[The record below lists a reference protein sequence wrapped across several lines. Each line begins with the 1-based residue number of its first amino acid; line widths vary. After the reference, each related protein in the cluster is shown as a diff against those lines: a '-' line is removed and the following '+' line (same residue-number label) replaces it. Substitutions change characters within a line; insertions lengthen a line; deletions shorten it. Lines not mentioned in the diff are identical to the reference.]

1 MPGFAIRKACK
12 MLEEIRKI
20 HELRN
25 SIPFSE
31 KTAKLVE
38 QVLDKKG
45 EKLITKSVRHTN
57 KKYPILSDDFAFDN
71 MSKQDIDLIVSS
83 LSCGVLKTE

>member
-1 MPGFAIRKACK
+1 MPGFAIRKALK

-20 HELRN
+20 NELRN
-25 SIPFSE
+25 STPFSE

-38 QVLDKKG
+38 QVLEKR